1 MIKKSF
7 KKVNPGNFT
16 ITKKS
21 PGEYVIKRNNRT
33 IEIETS
39 LIKLGVQWCFIKSIS
54 LLSQEIEGQ
63 LQKQTYFN
71 KYN

>member
-39 LIKLGVQWCFIKSIS
+39 LDKARGAMVFYK
-54 LLSQEIEGQ
+54 
-63 LQKQTYFN
+63 KYFAFKPRDRRAAAKAN
-71 KYN
+71 LF